1 MNISKNRETADG
13 IIASADTT
21 LGELLAMLAPG
32 EKPQKTPTPKSLR
45 ETAGEPV
52 AAEERCRV
60 YVNGFAVYDNGSGR
74 TVLWLPDCTS
84 FTYRF
89 DPMKESEKG
98 DEISETFDLPEGY
111 LETLPWA
118 VAVTLIG
125 DHRIETLSMKRHAD
139 RRKNKSLIRG
149 DNEEGEMLD
158 EMEEREDPLAKAYS
172 WRGERFGENPEDA
185 YIRKETIREMLGKMS
200 REQREAFVLYYRDGY
215 TEKKIGA
222 MLGISQRAVS
232 YRIEGARKRIEENF

>member
-1 MNISKNRETADG
+1 MNISKNRETANG
-13 IIASADTT
+13 IVVSADTM

-60 YVNGFAVYDNGSGR
+60 YANGFAVYDNGSGR
-74 TVLWLPDCTS
+74 TVLWLPECTS

-118 VAVTLIG
+118 VAVTLIA
-125 DHRIETLSMKRHAD
+125 DHRIEDNVMNRTCSRAGTTDFDSAD
-139 RRKNKSLIRG
+139 YEDKDGDAEEAVERSLRT
-149 DNEEGEMLD
+149 EFL
-158 EMEEREDPLAKAYS
+158 
-172 WRGERFGENPEDA
+172 WQGERFGENPEDA

-200 REQREAFVLYYRDGY
+200 SKQREAFVLYYRDGY
-215 TEKKIGA
+215 TQKKIA
-222 MLGISQRAVS
+222 ELLGISRSSVRGRLKYAV
-232 YRIEGARKRIEENF
+232 EKAK